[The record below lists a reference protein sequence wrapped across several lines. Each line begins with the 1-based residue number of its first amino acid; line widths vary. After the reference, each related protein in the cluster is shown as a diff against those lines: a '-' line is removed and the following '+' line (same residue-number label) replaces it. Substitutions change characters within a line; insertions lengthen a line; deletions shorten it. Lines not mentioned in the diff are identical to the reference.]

1 MITDVKY
8 KEICIGDTTCIH
20 KTITED
26 SIIKFADITG
36 DINPIHLD
44 DAFASRTMFKKR
56 IAHGMLTSSFISAV
70 LGTKLPGA
78 NTLYLGQNLKFLAP
92 VFIGDQLTTSVEVK
106 EKKDEKQIIVLS
118 TMITNQLGQKIVSG
132 EAVVKKME
140 V

>member
-8 KEICIGDTTCIH
+8 EEIRIGDKTCIA

-26 SIIKFADITG
+26 SIVKFADITG
-36 DINPIHLD
+36 DFNPIHLD
-44 DAFASRTMFKKR
+44 DAFASKTMFKKR

-78 NTLYLGQNLKFLAP
+78 NTLYLGQSLKFLAP

-106 EKKDEKQIIVLS
+106 EKKDEKKIIVLK
-118 TMITNQLGQKIVSG
+118 TTVTNQLGKEIVTG
-132 EAVVKKME
+132 EAIVKKME
-140 V
+140 I